1 MNRSAAAAL
10 MCALLLTCRNAASA
24 AQNESEATVSVPGG
38 LLHGSL
44 VVPAGKGPF
53 PVALIIAGSGPTD
66 RDGNNPAGRN
76 DDYKRLAQALG
87 DAGIASL
94 RYDKRM
100 IGASRFANYSESDAR
115 FDTLVGDAVA
125 WLRQLKADP
134 RFSRVSVIGHSEG
147 SLIGMLAV
155 QQVTGLDAYVSLA
168 GASYNG
174 GDILL
179 RQIHARSENAP
190 IFADS
195 DRIIHA
201 LQRGQTA
208 VVPADPPV
216 LATLFRPSVQPYLI
230 SWFRYD
236 PTVEIAKVKNR
247 TLILQGSHDVQI
259 SIDDATRLHAA
270 LPSSKLAVIEGM
282 NHVLRDAPADFA
294 RNVATYSQPDLP
306 LDAML
311 VQTLTAFLTGPG

>member
-1 MNRSAAAAL
+1 MKRLTTAAL
-10 MCALLLTCRNAASA
+10 LCALFLVCRNAANA
-24 AQNESEATVSVPGG
+24 AQNESEATVAVPGG
-38 LLHGSL
+38 VLHGSL

-53 PVALIIAGSGPTD
+53 PVALIIAGSGATD
-66 RDGNNPAGRN
+66 RNLNGPGLHTDG
-76 DDYKRLAQALG
+76 YKLLAQALG

-100 IGASRFANYSESDAR
+100 IGASRFANYGESDAR

-147 SLIGMLAV
+147 SLIGMLAA

-168 GASYNG
+168 GSGYSG

-190 IFADS
+190 IYADS

-201 LQRGQTA
+201 LQSGKPA
-208 VVPADPPV
+208 DVPASPPV
-216 LATLFRPSVQPYLI
+216 LTALFRPSLQPYLI
-230 SWFRYD
+230 SWFHYE
-236 PTVEIAKVKNR
+236 PVAEIAKVKNR
-247 TLILQGSHDVQI
+247 TLIVQGSHDVQI
-259 SIDDATRLHAA
+259 SLDDAQRLHAA
-270 LPSSKLAVIEGM
+270 LPASKLAIIEGM

-294 RNVATYSQPDLP
+294 GNIATYTQPDLP
-306 LDAML
+306 LDAMF
-311 VQTLTAFLTGPG
+311 VQTLTAFLNGPA